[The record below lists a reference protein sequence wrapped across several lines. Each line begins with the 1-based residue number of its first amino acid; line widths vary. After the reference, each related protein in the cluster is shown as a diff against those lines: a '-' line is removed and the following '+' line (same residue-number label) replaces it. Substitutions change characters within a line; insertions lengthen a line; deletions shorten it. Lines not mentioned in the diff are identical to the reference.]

1 MFKHLITVI
10 TAILV
15 LSGCAHHEFNQN
27 SIEKLLSDGVPNY
40 LKESKVTKVQYQYIE
55 REPDF
60 DRTADLEWLRA
71 IRVSIGEPSRPIN
84 LKELARMFTAQGV
97 PITYSLPLDGY
108 TYSGFGVPR
117 TDAYSALKLILSSMN
132 LDFEVNDKART
143 VEIIPMTSM
152 RWTLN
157 ATPTT
162 STFDIS
168 GESSG
173 LTSSES
179 GGKEGELTG
188 ISSNSSETSRSSV
201 SSESDFWANLTQ
213 ELNQRL
219 TILLPT
225 LTDSVESEPIDYQE
239 RTSFGGDNLSL
250 NSSNIRPLS
259 RASGS
264 SSFSSQAQEEP
275 FREVRVGRLSINK
288 DTGSVVVQ
296 APQFILNEIAD
307 YMEDLEEKLNS
318 VVSING
324 LIVFVSSDDKQ
335 RQGIDL
341 SAFATFAGEY
351 GLQVTNNALGG
362 LTVSGGMDEAGNIS
376 LPAVQAINGNG
387 TNIGISSNDNML
399 RVFSAFLEN
408 NGEVTTLQR
417 PNMSSS
423 HGVPAVFSAYDTTYV
438 NTVSEESAAG
448 SGDGNAAVARTN
460 TLVPFQ
466 FGTAL
471 RVLPRYSP
479 EDDLV
484 RAQIALT
491 QVLEAGTQVVEQV
504 VGGANGGIQALQTV
518 IPLDRRIDVAGEVI
532 IPDGSLIV
540 FGGQRVSSINNQSSG
555 VTGLKDTFLGSL
567 FGNRTKERSETLYYV
582 ALQVSVHKREA

>member
-1 MFKHLITVI
+1 MYKCLLV
-10 TAILV
+10 TAISL
-15 LSGCAHHEFNQN
+15 LGTAGCANQN
-27 SIEKLLSDGVPNY
+27 FKQDNLEQLLSEGVPDY
-40 LKESKVTKVQYQYIE
+40 ISDSKVSKVDHHYVGKESQIIQE
-55 REPDF
+55 
-60 DRTADLEWLRA
+60 DRIDWLRD

-84 LKELARMFTAQGV
+84 LKELARMFTSQGV

-108 TYSGFGVPR
+108 TYSGFGVPQS
-117 TDAYSALKLILSSMN
+117 DAYTALKLILSSMN
-132 LDFEVNDKART
+132 LDFEINDKAKT
-143 VEIIPMTSM
+143 VEIIPMKSK

-173 LTSSES
+173 LASSE
-179 GGKEGELTG
+179 GGGGEGELSG
-188 ISSNSSETSRSSV
+188 IASNSSETSRSSV

-213 ELNQRL
+213 ELNERL

-225 LTDSVESEPIDYQE
+225 VSDIVASEPIDFRE
-239 RTSFGGDNLSL
+239 RTSFGGNGIST
-250 NSSNIRPLS
+250 NSSNITPIS
-259 RASGS
+259 RAGS
-264 SSFSSQAQEEP
+264 SSTFSAKKDEQP
-275 FREVRVGRLSINK
+275 FREVRIGRLSINK
-288 DTGSVVVQ
+288 DTGSVMVQ
-296 APQFILNEIAD
+296 APQFILNEIEE
-307 YMEDLEEKLNS
+307 YMQDLEEKLNS

-324 LIVFVSSDDKQ
+324 LIVFVSSDDKE

-341 SAFATFAGEY
+341 SAFATFAGDY
-351 GLQVTNNALGG
+351 GLSVTNNALGG
-362 LTVSGGMDEAGNIS
+362 LTVSGGMDAEGNVT
-376 LPAVQAINGNG
+376 LPSAQAINGNG
-387 TNIGISSNDNML
+387 TNIGVSSNDNML

-448 SGDGNAAVARTN
+448 GSDGNAAVARTN

-491 QVLEAGTQVVEQV
+491 QVLEAGTQVIDQV
-504 VGGANGGIQALQTV
+504 VGGANGGIQTLQTA
-518 IPLDRRIDVAGEVI
+518 IPLDRRIDVAGEII
-532 IPDGSLIV
+532 IPDGSLVV
-540 FGGQRVSSINNQSSG
+540 FGGQRVSSINSQSTG

-567 FGNRTKERSETLYYV
+567 FGNRSRERSETLYYV
-582 ALQVSVHKREA
+582 ALQVSVHKRDQ